1 MRRECG
7 IPVKSELILE
17 KNCSGMCGYSE
28 FFHFLGLFALCSNLF
43 IRIAAFVDVNCHSP
57 LIGGFCLG
65 SLGMAPE
72 NGSTCHRSYFTLA
85 EGDDAL
91 MEQAEVS

>member
-1 MRRECG
+1 M
-7 IPVKSELILE
+7 LIV
-17 KNCSGMCGYSE
+17 
-28 FFHFLGLFALCSNLF
+28 F
-43 IRIAAFVDVNCHSP
+43 NCHSP

-72 NGSTCHRSYFTLA
+72 NGSTCHSSYFTVA